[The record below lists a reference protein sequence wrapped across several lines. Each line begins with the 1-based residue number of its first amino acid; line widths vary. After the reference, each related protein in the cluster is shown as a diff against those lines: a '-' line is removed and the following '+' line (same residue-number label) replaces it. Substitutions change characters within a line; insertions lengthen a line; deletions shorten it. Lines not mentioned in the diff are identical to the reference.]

1 MINWEANV
9 MLALDSRAVRIGGTP
24 SDKAEAIR
32 QVGDLLVSAGN
43 IEPGYIT
50 SMLAREQIANTFL
63 GNGIAIPHGIPKDR
77 ELIRKTGVA
86 VLQVPSGVEWN
97 PGEKV
102 HLVVGIAAKSDEH
115 LEILANL
122 TDVLGEPG
130 EAARLAA
137 THDATEIALRLSG
150 GVVTHPPAAVPSAPD
165 DLALGFDVTINNPH
179 GLHARPATAFVDMAK
194 AFRATVRV
202 RLGDKVADGKSLI
215 SLLKLGVECGSVL
228 RIMAEGADAE
238 KALATLRAG
247 IESGLEDEATSASE
261 AATAV
266 FDTRQTIRYEAR
278 TVAGISASPGL
289 AIGPIRQFVRAKIV
303 VAATAHDPAAE
314 LKKLDRAIESS
325 KRELEDL
332 FNEVWKKSG
341 PAKAGIFK
349 AHAEFLEDPEMLDAA
364 RALIREGR
372 SAGWA
377 WQRTYEERAG
387 ILAEMKDA
395 VLAARAA
402 DLRDV
407 GRRVLK
413 RLAKTIEDEPQLPDH
428 PVILVAEDLTP
439 SDTAR
444 LDPRFALGL
453 CTAGGGPTSHTS
465 IIARSLDIP
474 AVVSAG
480 DSVLDLEDGT
490 PAILDGNGGL
500 LVIKPT
506 EADAA
511 QARQALVDH
520 QSQRDAERRAC
531 YKPAIMTDGTR
542 IEVVAN
548 ISDVAE
554 AAHAVE
560 AGGEGVGLLRTEFL
574 FLQRDSAPSED
585 EQFETYSAMTK
596 ALNGLPIIIRTL
608 DIGGDKEVPYLQMPA
623 EMNPFLGERG
633 IRLCL
638 ARKDLFRTQLR
649 AIFRAAATGPVR
661 IMYPMIAMI
670 EELQQAKE
678 ITEEVRRS
686 LGADP
691 VEIGMMIEVPSSA
704 AMADVFAPEV
714 DFFSIGT
721 NDLTQYVLAM
731 DRLHPHLAKLADG
744 LHPAVL
750 RMIDQTVRAADA
762 AGKWVGA
769 CGGVAGDPL
778 GVVILTGL
786 GVRELSV
793 SIPSIAAVKAQIRG
807 LSRAKARALAERALA
822 CRTATEVRALA

>member
-1 MINWEANV
+1 
-9 MLALDSRAVRIGGTP
+9 MLAVDPAAVRIGATP
-24 SDKAEAIR
+24 KDKADAIR
-32 QVGDLLVSAGN
+32 QVGELLVGCGN
-43 IEPGYIT
+43 IEPGYVA
-50 SMLAREQIANTFL
+50 SMLAREKIANTFL

-77 ELIRKTGVA
+77 ELIRNTGVA
-86 VLQVPSGVEWN
+86 VLQVPAGVEWN
-97 PGEKV
+97 AGERV
-102 HLVVGIAAKSDEH
+102 QLVVGIAAKSDEH

-122 TDVLGEPG
+122 TDVLSEPD
-130 EAARLAA
+130 EAARLAS
-137 THDATEIALRLSG
+137 TGDAADIVARLSG
-150 GVVTHPPAAVPSAPD
+150 GATRGPATTGPVAAAPE
-165 DLALGFDVTINNPH
+165 DLAHGFDVTIDNPH
-179 GLHARPATAFVDMAK
+179 GLHARPATAFVDLAK
-194 AFRATVRV
+194 SFQATVRV
-202 RLGDKVADGKSLI
+202 RSGERVADGKSLI
-215 SLLKLGVECGSVL
+215 SLLKLGVESGARL
-228 RIMAEGADAE
+228 RVMAEGPDAE
-238 KALATLRAG
+238 QALATLRGAV
-247 IESGLEDEATSASE
+247 ENGLEDEAAAAAE
-261 AATAV
+261 AATPVFQAQQAV
-266 FDTRQTIRYEAR
+266 HYEAR
-278 TVAGISASPGL
+278 TAAGISASPGI

-303 VAATAHDPAAE
+303 VEATAHDPAAE
-314 LKKLDRAIESS
+314 LKKLDRAIETA
-325 KRELEDL
+325 KRELEDV

-349 AHAEFLEDPEMLDAA
+349 AHAEFLEDPEMLEAA
-364 RALIREGR
+364 RAFIRDGR
-372 SAGWA
+372 SAGWG

-387 ILAEMKDA
+387 ILASMKDA
-395 VLAARAA
+395 VLAARSA

-413 RLAKTIEDEPQLPDH
+413 LVAETIEDEPQLPDE
-428 PVILVAEDLTP
+428 PVILVADDLTP

-474 AVVSAG
+474 AVVSVG
-480 DSVLDLEDGT
+480 DSVLDIEPGT
-490 PAILDGNGGL
+490 PAILDGNGGV
-500 LVIKPT
+500 LVVAPT
-506 EADAA
+506 EADEA

-520 QSQRDAERRAC
+520 QAQREAERRAC

-585 EQFETYSAMTK
+585 EQFATYSAMTK

-661 IMYPMIAMI
+661 IMYPMIATI
-670 EELQQAKE
+670 DELQQAKDV
-678 ITEEVRRS
+678 TEEARRS
-686 LGADP
+686 VGADP

-704 AMADVFAPEV
+704 VMADVFAPEV

-731 DRLHPHLAKLADG
+731 DRLHPQLARQADG

-778 GVVILTGL
+778 GVVILSGL

-793 SIPSIAAVKAQIRG
+793 SIPSIAAVKAQVRN
-807 LSRAKARALAERALA
+807 LSLEKARALARRALA
-822 CRTATEVRALA
+822 CRTASEVRALI

>member
-1 MINWEANV
+1 
-9 MLALDSRAVRIGGTP
+9 MLALDPSSVRIGGNP
-24 SDKAEAIR
+24 ADKAEAIR
-32 QVGDLLVSAGN
+32 QVGELLVQAGN
-43 IEPGYIT
+43 IEPGYIA
-50 SMLAREQIANTFL
+50 SMLAREKIANTFL

-77 ELIRKTGVA
+77 GLIRKTGVA
-86 VLQVPSGVEWN
+86 VLQVPAGVEWN
-97 PGEKV
+97 LGEKV
-102 HLVVGIAAKSDEH
+102 HLVVGIAAMSDEH

-122 TDVLGEPG
+122 TDVLGEPD
-130 EAARLAA
+130 EAKRLATTA
-137 THDATEIALRLSG
+137 DAAAIAKRLSG
-150 GVVTHPPAAVPSAPD
+150 GGPAPAPSVPAAAAPP
-165 DLALGFDVTINNPH
+165 DLGEGFDVTISNPH
-179 GLHARPATAFVDMAK
+179 GLHARPATAFVDLSKKFQAS
-194 AFRATVRV
+194 VRV
-202 RLGDKVADGKSLI
+202 RNGERVADGKSLI
-215 SLLKLGVECGSVL
+215 ALLKLGAEKGTTL
-228 RIMAEGADAE
+228 RITAEGPDAPQ
-238 KALATLRAG
+238 ALATLKAA
-247 IESGLEDEATSASE
+247 IEKGLEDEAQAAAD
-261 AATAV
+261 AATPMVEA
-266 FDTRQTIRYEAR
+266 RQTIRYEAP
-278 TVAGISASPGL
+278 TAAGISASPGL

-303 VAATAHDPAAE
+303 VEATARDPEAE
-314 LKKLDRAIESS
+314 LKRLEGAIESA
-325 KRELEDL
+325 KRELMEL
-332 FNEVWKKSG
+332 FDEVWKKSG
-341 PAKAGIFK
+341 PVKAGIFK
-349 AHAEFLEDPEMLDAA
+349 AHAEFLEDPEMLDAT
-364 RALIREGR
+364 RELIVRDGR

-377 WQRTYEERAG
+377 WQHAYEERAA
-387 ILAEMKDA
+387 ILAAMKDP
-395 VLAARAA
+395 VLAARAT

-413 RLAKTIEDEPQLPDH
+413 LLAETIEDEPQLPDQ

-444 LDPRFALGL
+444 LDPKFALGL

-474 AVVSAG
+474 AIVSVG
-480 DSVLDLEDGT
+480 DSVLDLADGT
-490 PAILDGNGGL
+490 PVILDGNSGL
-500 LVIKPT
+500 LVLRPS
-506 EADAA
+506 EADTA

-520 QSQRDAERRAC
+520 QAQRDAERKAC

-554 AAHAVE
+554 ATHAVN

-574 FLQRDSAPSED
+574 FLQRDHAPSED
-585 EQFETYSAMTK
+585 EQFETYAAMTR

-608 DIGGDKEVPYLQMPA
+608 DIGGDKAVPYLQMPA
-623 EMNPFLGERG
+623 ESNPFLGERG

-649 AIFRAAATGPVR
+649 AIFRASVTGKVR
-661 IMYPMIAMI
+661 IMYPMIATL

-686 LGADP
+686 IGCPP

-704 AMADVFAPEV
+704 ILAEVFAPEV

-731 DRLHPHLAKLADG
+731 DRLHPQLAKQADG

-750 RMIDQTVRAADA
+750 RMIERTVQAADA

-778 GVVILTGL
+778 GVVILAGI
-786 GVRELSV
+786 GVHELSV

-807 LSRAKARALAERALA
+807 LSRDRARALAERALA
-822 CRTATEVRALA
+822 CRTAAEVRALG

>member
-1 MINWEANV
+1 M
-9 MLALDSRAVRIGGTP
+9 
-24 SDKAEAIR
+24 
-32 QVGDLLVSAGN
+32 
-43 IEPGYIT
+43 
-50 SMLAREQIANTFL
+50 
-63 GNGIAIPHGIPKDR
+63 
-77 ELIRKTGVA
+77 
-86 VLQVPSGVEWN
+86 
-97 PGEKV
+97 
-102 HLVVGIAAKSDEH
+102 
-115 LEILANL
+115 
-122 TDVLGEPG
+122 
-130 EAARLAA
+130 
-137 THDATEIALRLSG
+137 
-150 GVVTHPPAAVPSAPD
+150 
-165 DLALGFDVTINNPH
+165 
-179 GLHARPATAFVDMAK
+179 
-194 AFRATVRV
+194 
-202 RLGDKVADGKSLI
+202 
-215 SLLKLGVECGSVL
+215 
-228 RIMAEGADAE
+228 
-238 KALATLRAG
+238 
-247 IESGLEDEATSASE
+247 
-261 AATAV
+261 
-266 FDTRQTIRYEAR
+266 
-278 TVAGISASPGL
+278 
-289 AIGPIRQFVRAKIV
+289 
-303 VAATAHDPAAE
+303 
-314 LKKLDRAIESS
+314 
-325 KRELEDL
+325 
-332 FNEVWKKSG
+332 WKKSG

-349 AHAEFLEDPEMLDAA
+349 AHAEFLDDPEMLDAA
-364 RALIREGR
+364 RSLIREGR

-377 WQRTYEERAG
+377 WQHVYEDRAG
-387 ILAEMKDA
+387 ILASMKDA
-395 VLAARAA
+395 VLAARAS
-402 DLRDV
+402 DLRDA

-413 RLAKTIEDEPQLPDH
+413 LLAETIEDEPQLPDQ
-428 PVILVAEDLTP
+428 PVILVADDLTP

-444 LDPRFALGL
+444 LDPKFALGL

-480 DSVLDLEDGT
+480 DSVLNLADGT
-490 PAILDGNGGL
+490 LAILDGNGGL
-500 LVIKPT
+500 LVIEPT
-506 EADAA
+506 EADTA

-520 QSQRDAERRAC
+520 QTQRDAERKAC
-531 YKPAIMTDGTR
+531 YKPAIMTDGAR

-554 AAHAVE
+554 AAAAVE

-585 EQFETYSAMTK
+585 EQFETYAAMTK

-633 IRLCL
+633 IRLCF

-661 IMYPMIAMI
+661 IMYPMIATF
-670 EELQQAKE
+670 EELQKAKE
-678 ITEEVRRS
+678 ITEEVRNS

-704 AMADVFAPEV
+704 VMADVFAPEV

-731 DRLHPHLAKLADG
+731 DRLHPQLAKQADG

-778 GVVILTGL
+778 GVVILSGL
-786 GVRELSV
+786 GVHELSV

-807 LSRAKARALAERALA
+807 LSREKTRALAQRALA
-822 CRTATEVRALA
+822 CRTAAEVRALA

>member
-1 MINWEANV
+1 
-9 MLALDSRAVRIGGTP
+9 MLAVDPAAVRIGATP
-24 SDKAEAIR
+24 SNKTDAIR
-32 QVGDLLVSAGN
+32 QVGELLVGCGN
-43 IEPGYIT
+43 IEPGYIA
-50 SMLAREQIANTFL
+50 SMLAREKIANTFL

-86 VLQVPSGVEWN
+86 VLQVPAGVEWN
-97 PGEKV
+97 AGERV
-102 HLVVGIAAKSDEH
+102 QLVVGIAAKSDEH

-122 TDVLGEPG
+122 TDVLSEPE
-130 EAARLAA
+130 EAARLGA
-137 THDATEIALRLSG
+137 TKDASQIVARLSG
-150 GVVTHPPAAVPSAPD
+150 AAAKEPGAAAGAVAAAPE
-165 DLALGFDVTINNPH
+165 DLAHGFDVTIDNPH
-179 GLHARPATAFVDMAK
+179 GLHARPATAFVDLAK
-194 AFRATVRV
+194 AFQAKVRV
-202 RLGDKVADGKSLI
+202 RLGDQVADGKSLI
-215 SLLKLGVECGSVL
+215 SLLKLGVECGSQL
-228 RIMAEGADAE
+228 RVMAEGPDAE
-238 KALATLRAG
+238 RALASLRAA
-247 IESGLEDEATSASE
+247 IEKGLEDEAAAAAE
-261 AATAV
+261 AATPV
-266 FDTRQTIRYEAR
+266 FAARQTVRYEGR
-278 TVAGISASPGL
+278 TAAGISASPGI
-289 AIGPIRQFVRAKIV
+289 AVGAIRQFVRAKIV
-303 VAATAHDPAAE
+303 VEATAHDPAAE
-314 LKKLDRAIESS
+314 LKKLDRAIETA
-325 KRELEDL
+325 KRELEDI

-349 AHAEFLEDPEMLDAA
+349 AHAEFLEDPEMLEAA
-364 RALIREGR
+364 RAFIRDGR
-372 SAGWA
+372 SAGWG
-377 WQRTYEERAG
+377 WQRTYEDRAG
-387 ILAEMKDA
+387 ILAAMKDA
-395 VLAARAA
+395 VLAARAS

-413 RLAKTIEDEPQLPDH
+413 LLAETIEDEPQLPDQ
-428 PVILVAEDLTP
+428 PVILVADDLTP

-474 AVVSAG
+474 AVVSVG
-480 DSVLDLEDGT
+480 DSVLDIEPGT
-490 PAILDGNGGL
+490 RAILDGNSGVL
-500 LVIKPT
+500 IIEPT
-506 EADAA
+506 EADEA

-520 QSQRDAERRAC
+520 QAQREAERRAC

-661 IMYPMIAMI
+661 IMYPMIATVD
-670 EELQQAKE
+670 ELQQAKD
-678 ITEEVRRS
+678 ITEEARRS
-686 LGADP
+686 VGADP
-691 VEIGMMIEVPSSA
+691 VEVGMMIEVPSSA
-704 AMADVFAPEV
+704 VMADVFAPDV

-731 DRLHPHLAKLADG
+731 DRLHPQLARQADG

-778 GVVILTGL
+778 GVVILSGL

-793 SIPSIAAVKAQIRG
+793 SIPSIAAVKAQIRN
-807 LSRAKARALAERALA
+807 LSLDKARSLARRALA
-822 CRTATEVRALA
+822 CRTAGEVRALI

>member
-1 MINWEANV
+1 
-9 MLALDSRAVRIGGTP
+9 MLAVDPAAVRIGATP
-24 SDKAEAIR
+24 SNKTDAIR
-32 QVGDLLVSAGN
+32 QVGELLVGCGN
-43 IEPGYIT
+43 IEPGYIA
-50 SMLAREQIANTFL
+50 SMLAREKIANTFL

-86 VLQVPSGVEWN
+86 VLQVPAGVEWN
-97 PGEKV
+97 AGERV
-102 HLVVGIAAKSDEH
+102 QLVVGIAAKSDEH

-122 TDVLGEPG
+122 TDVLSEPE

-137 THDATEIALRLSG
+137 TKDASQIVARLSG
-150 GVVTHPPAAVPSAPD
+150 AAAKEPGAAAGAVAAAPE
-165 DLALGFDVTINNPH
+165 DLAHGFDVTIDNPH
-179 GLHARPATAFVDMAK
+179 GLHARPATAFVDLAK
-194 AFRATVRV
+194 AFQAKVRV
-202 RLGDKVADGKSLI
+202 RLGDQVADGKSLI
-215 SLLKLGVECGSVL
+215 SLLKLGVECGSQL
-228 RIMAEGADAE
+228 RVMAEGPDAE
-238 KALATLRAG
+238 RALASLRAA
-247 IESGLEDEATSASE
+247 IEKGLEDEAAAAAE
-261 AATAV
+261 AATPV
-266 FDTRQTIRYEAR
+266 FAARQTVRYEGR
-278 TVAGISASPGL
+278 TAAGISASPGI
-289 AIGPIRQFVRAKIV
+289 AVGAIRQFVRAKIV
-303 VAATAHDPAAE
+303 VEATAHDPAAE
-314 LKKLDRAIESS
+314 LKKLDRAIETA
-325 KRELEDL
+325 KRELEDI

-349 AHAEFLEDPEMLDAA
+349 AHAEFLEDPEMLEAA
-364 RALIREGR
+364 RAFIRDGR
-372 SAGWA
+372 SAGWG
-377 WQRTYEERAG
+377 WQRTYEDRAG
-387 ILAEMKDA
+387 ILAAMKDA
-395 VLAARAA
+395 VLAARAS

-413 RLAKTIEDEPQLPDH
+413 LLAETIEDEPQLPDQ
-428 PVILVAEDLTP
+428 PVILVADDLTP

-474 AVVSAG
+474 AVVSVG
-480 DSVLDLEDGT
+480 DSVLDIEPGT
-490 PAILDGNGGL
+490 RAILDGNSGVL
-500 LVIKPT
+500 IIEPT
-506 EADAA
+506 EADEA

-520 QSQRDAERRAC
+520 QAQREAERRAC

-661 IMYPMIAMI
+661 IMYPMIATI
-670 EELQQAKE
+670 DELQQAKD
-678 ITEEVRRS
+678 ITEEARRS
-686 LGADP
+686 VGADP
-691 VEIGMMIEVPSSA
+691 VEVGMMIEVPSSA
-704 AMADVFAPEV
+704 VMADVFAPDV

-731 DRLHPHLAKLADG
+731 DRLHPQLARQADG

-778 GVVILTGL
+778 GVVILSGL

-793 SIPSIAAVKAQIRG
+793 SIPSIAAVKAQIRN
-807 LSRAKARALAERALA
+807 LSLDKARSLARRALA
-822 CRTATEVRALA
+822 CRTAGEVRALI

>member
-1 MINWEANV
+1 
-9 MLALDSRAVRIGGTP
+9 MLALDAKAVRIGGTP
-24 SDKAEAIR
+24 ANKVQAIN
-32 QVGDLLVSAGN
+32 QVGELLTSCGN
-43 IEPGYIT
+43 IEPGYVA
-50 SMLAREQIANTFL
+50 SMLAREKIANTFL

-86 VLQVPSGVEWN
+86 VLQVPAGVEWN

-122 TDVLGEPG
+122 TDVLSEPDEATRLAHTSDAGEI
-130 EAARLAA
+130 AARL
-137 THDATEIALRLSG
+137 SG
-150 GVVTHPPAAVPSAPD
+150 KAVAPARAVPAAPVPA
-165 DLALGFDVTINNPH
+165 DLGEGFDVTITNPH
-179 GLHARPATAFVDMAK
+179 GLHARPATALVDLAK
-194 AFRATVRV
+194 GFKATIQVRCGE
-202 RLGDKVADGKSLI
+202 RVADAKSLI
-215 SLLKLGVECGSVL
+215 SLLKLGVQSGETL
-228 RIMAEGADAE
+228 RITAEGADAAQ
-238 KALATLRAG
+238 ALAKLRAG
-247 IESGLEDEATSASE
+247 IEAGLEDEAAAAAE
-261 AATAV
+261 AATPV
-266 FDTRQTIRYEAR
+266 VETRQTLRYEGR
-278 TVAGISASPGL
+278 TAAGISASPGL
-289 AIGPIRQFVRAKIV
+289 AIGTIRQFVRAKIV
-303 VAATAHDPAAE
+303 VEATARDPAAE
-314 LKKLDRAIESS
+314 LKKLDRGIESA
-325 KRELEDL
+325 KRELGDL

-341 PAKAGIFK
+341 PGKAGIFK

-377 WQRTYEERAG
+377 WQHVFEERAG
-387 ILAEMKDA
+387 ILASMKDQ

-413 RLAKTIEDEPQLPDH
+413 LLAETIEDEPQLPTE
-428 PVILVAEDLTP
+428 PVILIAEDLTP

-444 LDPRFALGL
+444 LDPKFALGL

-480 DSVLDLEDGT
+480 DSVLDLADGM
-490 PAILDGNGGL
+490 PAILDGNAGL
-500 LVIKPT
+500 LVIEPT
-506 EADAA
+506 EADEA

-520 QSQRDAERRAC
+520 QAQRDAERRAC

-574 FLQRDSAPSED
+574 FLQRESAPSED
-585 EQFETYSAMTK
+585 EQFEVYAAMTK

-638 ARKDLFRTQLR
+638 ARRDLLRTQLR

-661 IMYPMIAMI
+661 IMYPMISMI
-670 EELQQAKE
+670 EELRKAKE
-678 ITEEVRRS
+678 ITEEVRLS
-686 LGADP
+686 VGAEP
-691 VEIGMMIEVPSSA
+691 VEIGMMIEVPASA
-704 AMADVFAPEV
+704 VMADVFAPEV

-731 DRLHPHLAKLADG
+731 DRLHPQLAKLADG
-744 LHPAVL
+744 LHPSVL

-786 GVRELSV
+786 GLRELSV

-807 LSRAKARALAERALA
+807 LSRDKARVLAERALA
-822 CRTATEVRALA
+822 CKTAAEVRALA

>member
-1 MINWEANV
+1 
-9 MLALDSRAVRIGGTP
+9 MLAVDPAAVRIGATP
-24 SDKAEAIR
+24 SNKADAIR
-32 QVGDLLVSAGN
+32 QVGELLVGCGN
-43 IEPGYIT
+43 IEPGYVA
-50 SMLAREQIANTFL
+50 SMLAREKIANTFL

-86 VLQVPSGVEWN
+86 VLQVPAGVEWN
-97 PGEKV
+97 AGETV
-102 HLVVGIAAKSDEH
+102 QLVVGIAAKSDEH

-122 TDVLGEPG
+122 TDVLSEPD

-137 THDATEIALRLSG
+137 TEDAADIVARLSG
-150 GVVTHPPAAVPSAPD
+150 GAIKEPATAGPVAAAPE
-165 DLALGFDVTINNPH
+165 DLAHGFDVTIDNPN
-179 GLHARPATAFVDMAK
+179 GLHARPATAFVGLAK
-194 AFRATVRV
+194 SFQATVRV
-202 RLGDKVADGKSLI
+202 RLGERIADGKSLI
-215 SLLKLGVECGSVL
+215 SLLKLGVESGARL
-228 RIMAEGADAE
+228 RVMAEGPDAE
-238 KALATLRAG
+238 QALATLRSA
-247 IESGLEDEATSASE
+247 IEKGLEDEAAAAAE
-261 AATAV
+261 AATPVFAV
-266 FDTRQTIRYEAR
+266 RQTVRYEAR
-278 TVAGISASPGL
+278 TAAGISASPGI

-303 VAATAHDPAAE
+303 VEATAHDPSAE
-314 LKKLDRAIESS
+314 LKKLERAIETA
-325 KRELEDL
+325 KRELEDI

-349 AHAEFLEDPEMLDAA
+349 AHAEFLEDPEMLEAA
-364 RALIREGR
+364 RAFIREGR
-372 SAGWA
+372 SAGWG

-387 ILAEMKDA
+387 ILASMKDA

-413 RLAKTIEDEPQLPDH
+413 LVAETIEDEPQLPDK
-428 PVILVAEDLTP
+428 PVILVADDLTP

-474 AVVSAG
+474 ALVSVG
-480 DSVLDLEDGT
+480 DSVLDIEPGT
-490 PAILDGNGGL
+490 RAILDGNSGL
-500 LVIKPT
+500 LVIGPT
-506 EADAA
+506 EADEA

-520 QSQRDAERRAC
+520 QAQREAERRAC

-585 EQFETYSAMTK
+585 EQFATYSAMTK

-661 IMYPMIAMI
+661 IMYPMIATI
-670 EELQQAKE
+670 DELQQAKD
-678 ITEEVRRS
+678 ITDEARRS
-686 LGADP
+686 VGADP

-704 AMADVFAPEV
+704 VMADVFAPEV

-731 DRLHPHLAKLADG
+731 DRLHPQLARQADG

-778 GVVILTGL
+778 GVVILSGL

-793 SIPSIAAVKAQIRG
+793 SIPSIAAVKAQVRN
-807 LSRAKARALAERALA
+807 LSLDKARALAQRALA
-822 CRTATEVRALA
+822 CRTAGEVRALV

>member
-1 MINWEANV
+1 
-9 MLALDSRAVRIGGTP
+9 MLALDSRAVRIGGSP
-24 SDKAEAIR
+24 ADKVQAIS
-32 QVGDLLVSAGN
+32 QVGELLVSAGN
-43 IEPGYIT
+43 IEPGYIA
-50 SMLAREQIANTFL
+50 SMLAREKIANTFL

-86 VLQVPSGVEWN
+86 VLQVPGGVEWN

-122 TDVLGEPG
+122 TDVLSEPD
-130 EAARLAA
+130 EASRLAR
-137 THDATEIALRLSG
+137 TSDAGEIAARLSG
-150 GVVTHPPAAVPSAPD
+150 GAASGPAAAPAPPQPVPA
-165 DLALGFDVTINNPH
+165 DLGDGFDVVINNPH
-179 GLHARPATAFVDMAK
+179 GLHARPATALVNLAK
-194 AFRATVRV
+194 GFNATVRV
-202 RLGDKVADGKSLI
+202 RCGDRIADAKSLI
-215 SLLKLGVECGSVL
+215 SLLKLGVENGATL
-228 RIMAEGADAE
+228 RITAEGPDAGQ
-238 KALATLRAG
+238 ALAALRAG
-247 IESGLEDEATSASE
+247 IEAGLEDEAAAAAE
-261 AATAV
+261 AATPV
-266 FDTRQTIRYEAR
+266 VETRQTIRYEGQ
-278 TVAGISASPGL
+278 TTAGISASPGL

-303 VAATAHDPAAE
+303 VAATAKDPVAE
-314 LKKLDRAIESS
+314 LKKLDRGIESA
-325 KRELEDL
+325 KRELGDL

-364 RALIREGR
+364 RALIRNDGR

-377 WQRTYEERAG
+377 WQHIFDERAG
-387 ILAEMKDA
+387 ILASMKDA
-395 VLAARAA
+395 TLAARAA

-413 RLAKTIEDEPQLPDH
+413 LLAESIEDEPQLPTE
-428 PVILVAEDLTP
+428 PVILIAEDLTP

-444 LDPRFALGL
+444 LDPKFALGL

-480 DSVLDLEDGT
+480 DSVLELGDGT
-490 PAILDGNGGL
+490 RAILDGNAGL
-500 LVIKPT
+500 LVLDPT
-506 EADAA
+506 EADEA

-520 QSQRDAERRAC
+520 QAQRDAERRAC

-574 FLQRDSAPSED
+574 FLQRDTAPSED
-585 EQFETYSAMTK
+585 EQFEVYSAMTRS
-596 ALNGLPIIIRTL
+596 LNGLPIIIRTL

-661 IMYPMIAMI
+661 IMYPMIALF
-670 EELQQAKE
+670 EELQKAKE
-678 ITEEVRRS
+678 ITEEVRLS
-686 LGADP
+686 IGADP
-691 VEIGMMIEVPSSA
+691 VEIGMMIEIPASA
-704 AMADVFAPEV
+704 AMADVFAPHV

-731 DRLHPHLAKLADG
+731 DRLHPQLAKQADG

-786 GVRELSV
+786 GLRELSV

-807 LSRAKARALAERALA
+807 LSRDRTRALADRALA
-822 CRTATEVRALA
+822 CKTAAEVRALV

>member
-1 MINWEANV
+1 
-9 MLALDSRAVRIGGTP
+9 MLALDPSAVRIGGEP
-24 SDKAEAIR
+24 SDKTEAIR
-32 QVGDLLVSAGN
+32 QVGELLVGCGN
-43 IEPGYIT
+43 IEPGYIG
-50 SMLAREQIANTFL
+50 SMLAREKIANTFL

-86 VLQVPSGVEWN
+86 VLQVPRGVEWN
-97 PGEKV
+97 VGETV

-115 LEILANL
+115 MEILANL
-122 TDVLGEPG
+122 TDVLSEPE
-130 EAARLAA
+130 EAVRLA
-137 THDATEIALRLSG
+137 TTTDASQIAQRLSG
-150 GVVTHPPAAVPSAPD
+150 GVVSAPARPEPAEPVAQ
-165 DLALGFDVTINNPH
+165 DLSEGFDVTISNPH
-179 GLHARPATAFVDMAK
+179 GLHARPATALVDLAK
-194 AFRATVRV
+194 GFQAKVRI
-202 RLGDKVADGKSLI
+202 RHGDKVADGKSLI
-215 SLLKLGVECGSVL
+215 SLLKLGAENGAKL
-228 RIMAEGADAE
+228 RVTAEGPDAA
-238 KALATLRAG
+238 KALAELKAA
-247 IESGLEDEATSASE
+247 IEHGLEDEAQAAAE
-261 AATAV
+261 AATPMADV
-266 FDTRQTIRYEAR
+266 RQTIRYEAR
-278 TVAGISASPGL
+278 TAAGISASPGL
-289 AIGPIRQFVRAKIV
+289 AVGPIRQFVRAKIV
-303 VAATAHDPAAE
+303 VEATARDPVGE
-314 LKKLDRAIESS
+314 LKKLDRAIETA
-325 KRELEDL
+325 KRELQEL
-332 FNEVWKKSG
+332 FDEVWKKSG

-364 RALIREGR
+364 RQHIREGR

-377 WQRTYEERAG
+377 WQHTYEERAG
-387 ILAEMKDA
+387 ILASMKDA

-413 RLAKTIEDEPQLPDH
+413 LLAETIEDDPQLPTQ

-444 LDPRFALGL
+444 LDPKFALGL
-453 CTAGGGPTSHTS
+453 CTSGGGPTSHTS

-480 DSVLDLEDGT
+480 DSVLDLADGT

-500 LVIKPT
+500 LVIEPT
-506 EADAA
+506 EADTA

-520 QSQRDAERRAC
+520 QAQRDAERKAC

-548 ISDVAE
+548 ISDVEE

-574 FLQRDSAPSED
+574 FLQRDSAPGED

-661 IMYPMIAMI
+661 IMYPMIATV
-670 EELQQAKE
+670 EELHKARE

-704 AMADVFAPEV
+704 LMADVFAGEV

-731 DRLHPHLAKLADG
+731 DRLHPQLAKQADG

-750 RMIDQTVRAADA
+750 RMIDRTVRAADA

-778 GVVILTGL
+778 GVVVLTGL

-807 LSRAKARALAERALA
+807 LSRDKAEALAKRALA
-822 CRTATEVRALA
+822 CRTAAEVRALA

>member
-1 MINWEANV
+1 
-9 MLALDSRAVRIGGTP
+9 MLAVDPAAVRVGGAP
-24 SDKAEAIR
+24 SDKVEAIR
-32 QVGDLLVSAGN
+32 QVGELLVNCGN
-43 IEPGYIT
+43 IEPGYVA
-50 SMLAREQIANTFL
+50 SMLAREKIANTFL

-77 ELIRKTGVA
+77 GLIHKTGVA
-86 VLQVPSGVEWN
+86 VLQVPRGVEWN
-97 PGEKV
+97 PGERV
-102 HLVVGIAAKSDEH
+102 RLVVGIAAMSDEH

-122 TDVLGEPG
+122 TDVLSEPE
-130 EAARLAA
+130 EAERLA
-137 THDATEIALRLSG
+137 TTSDASQIVTRLSG
-150 GVVTHPPAAVPSAPD
+150 GGEKQPAAEPVAAAPD
-165 DLALGFDVTINNPH
+165 DLANGFDVTINNPH
-179 GLHARPATAFVDMAK
+179 GLHARPATAFVDLAK
-194 AFRATVRV
+194 TFQANVRV
-202 RLGDKVADGKSLI
+202 RLDDKVADGKSLI
-215 SLLKLGVECGSVL
+215 SLLKLGVDRGSQL
-228 RIMAEGADAE
+228 RVMAEGPDADR
-238 KALATLRAG
+238 ALAALRGA
-247 IESGLEDEATSASE
+247 IEAGLEDEAAAAAE
-261 AATAV
+261 AATPV
-266 FDTRQTIRYEAR
+266 FAARQTIRYEAK
-278 TVAGISASPGL
+278 TAAGISASPGL

-303 VAATAHDPAAE
+303 VEATARDPGAE
-314 LKKLDRAIESS
+314 LKKLDRAIETA
-325 KRELEDL
+325 KRELEDI

-349 AHAEFLEDPEMLDAA
+349 AHAEFLEDPEMLEAA
-364 RALIREGR
+364 RAFIRDGR

-387 ILAEMKDA
+387 ILASMKDA
-395 VLAARAA
+395 VLAARAS

-413 RLAKTIEDEPQLPDH
+413 LLAEIIEDEPQVPDH
-428 PVILVAEDLTP
+428 PVILVADDLTP

-444 LDPRFALGL
+444 LDPQFALGL

-474 AVVSAG
+474 AVVSVG
-480 DSVLDLEDGT
+480 DSVLDLAQGT
-490 PAILDGNGGL
+490 RAILDGNGGV
-500 LVIKPT
+500 LVVEPT
-506 EADAA
+506 EADEA

-520 QSQRDAERRAC
+520 QAQREAERRAC

-661 IMYPMIAMI
+661 IMYPMIATI
-670 EELQQAKE
+670 DELQRAKE
-678 ITEEVRRS
+678 LTEEARRS
-686 LGADP
+686 VGADP

-704 AMADVFAPEV
+704 VMADVFAPEV
-714 DFFSIGT
+714 DFFSVGT

-731 DRLHPHLAKLADG
+731 DRLHPQLAKQADG

-750 RMIDQTVRAADA
+750 RLIDTTVRAADA

-778 GVVILTGL
+778 GVVILSGL

-793 SIPSIAAVKAQIRG
+793 SIPSIAAVKAQIRQ
-807 LSRAKARALAERALA
+807 LSRDKARALAQRALA
-822 CRTATEVRALA
+822 CRTAGEVRALA

>member
-1 MINWEANV
+1 
-9 MLALDSRAVRIGGTP
+9 MLAVDPAAVRIGATP
-24 SDKAEAIR
+24 SNKADAIR
-32 QVGDLLVSAGN
+32 QVGELLVGCGN
-43 IEPGYIT
+43 IEPGYVA
-50 SMLAREQIANTFL
+50 SMLAREKIANTFL

-86 VLQVPSGVEWN
+86 VLQVPAGVEWN
-97 PGEKV
+97 AGETV
-102 HLVVGIAAKSDEH
+102 QLVVGIAAKSDEH

-122 TDVLGEPG
+122 TDVLSEPD

-137 THDATEIALRLSG
+137 TGDAADIVARLSG
-150 GVVTHPPAAVPSAPD
+150 GAIKEPAAAGPVAAAPE
-165 DLALGFDVTINNPH
+165 DLAHGFDVTIDNPH
-179 GLHARPATAFVDMAK
+179 GLHARPATAFVDLAK
-194 AFRATVRV
+194 SFQATVRV
-202 RLGDKVADGKSLI
+202 RLGERVANGKSLI
-215 SLLKLGVECGSVL
+215 SLLKLGVESGARL
-228 RIMAEGADAE
+228 RVMAEGPDAE
-238 KALATLRAG
+238 QALATLRGA
-247 IESGLEDEATSASE
+247 IEKGLEDEAAAAAE
-261 AATAV
+261 AATPV
-266 FDTRQTIRYEAR
+266 FAARQTVRYEAR
-278 TVAGISASPGL
+278 TAAGISASPGI

-303 VAATAHDPAAE
+303 VEATAHDPAAE
-314 LKKLDRAIESS
+314 LKKLERAIETA
-325 KRELEDL
+325 KRELEDI

-349 AHAEFLEDPEMLDAA
+349 AHAEFLEDPEMLEAA
-364 RALIREGR
+364 RAFIREGR
-372 SAGWA
+372 SAGWG

-387 ILAEMKDA
+387 ILASMKDA
-395 VLAARAA
+395 VLAARSA

-413 RLAKTIEDEPQLPDH
+413 LVAETIEDEPQLPDK
-428 PVILVAEDLTP
+428 PVILVADDLTP

-474 AVVSAG
+474 AVVSVG
-480 DSVLDLEDGT
+480 DSILDIAPGA
-490 PAILDGNGGL
+490 PAILDGNSGL
-500 LVIKPT
+500 LVIEPT
-506 EADAA
+506 EADEA

-520 QSQRDAERRAC
+520 QAQREAERRAC

-585 EQFETYSAMTK
+585 EQFATYSAMTK

-661 IMYPMIAMI
+661 IMYPMIATI
-670 EELQQAKE
+670 DELQQAKD
-678 ITEEVRRS
+678 ITDEARRS
-686 LGADP
+686 VGADP

-704 AMADVFAPEV
+704 VMADVFAPEV

-731 DRLHPHLAKLADG
+731 DRLHPQLARQADG

-778 GVVILTGL
+778 GVVILSGL

-793 SIPSIAAVKAQIRG
+793 SIPSIAAVKAQVRN
-807 LSRAKARALAERALA
+807 LSLDKARALARRALA
-822 CRTATEVRALA
+822 CRTAGEVRALI

>member
-1 MINWEANV
+1 
-9 MLALDSRAVRIGGTP
+9 MLAVDPAAVRIGATP
-24 SDKAEAIR
+24 SNKTDAIR
-32 QVGDLLVSAGN
+32 QVGELLVGCGN
-43 IEPGYIT
+43 IEPGYIA
-50 SMLAREQIANTFL
+50 SMLAREKIANTFL

-86 VLQVPSGVEWN
+86 VLQVPAGVEWN
-97 PGEKV
+97 AGERV
-102 HLVVGIAAKSDEH
+102 QLVVGIAAKSDEH

-122 TDVLGEPG
+122 TDVLSEPE
-130 EAARLAA
+130 EAARLGA
-137 THDATEIALRLSG
+137 TKDASQIVARLSG
-150 GVVTHPPAAVPSAPD
+150 AAAKEPGAAAGAVAAAPE
-165 DLALGFDVTINNPH
+165 DLAHGFDVTIDNPH
-179 GLHARPATAFVDMAK
+179 GLHARPATAFVDLAK
-194 AFRATVRV
+194 AFQAKVRV
-202 RLGDKVADGKSLI
+202 RLGDQVADGKSLI
-215 SLLKLGVECGSVL
+215 SLLKLGVECGSQL
-228 RIMAEGADAE
+228 RVMAEGPDAE
-238 KALATLRAG
+238 RALASLRAA
-247 IESGLEDEATSASE
+247 IEKGLEDEAAAAAE
-261 AATAV
+261 AATPV
-266 FDTRQTIRYEAR
+266 FAARQTVRYEGR
-278 TVAGISASPGL
+278 TAAGISASPGI
-289 AIGPIRQFVRAKIV
+289 AVGAIRQFVRAKIV
-303 VAATAHDPAAE
+303 VEATAHDPAAE
-314 LKKLDRAIESS
+314 LKKLDRAIETA
-325 KRELEDL
+325 KRELEDI

-349 AHAEFLEDPEMLDAA
+349 AHAEFLEDPEMLEAA
-364 RALIREGR
+364 RAFIRDGR
-372 SAGWA
+372 SAGWG
-377 WQRTYEERAG
+377 WQRTYEDRAG
-387 ILAEMKDA
+387 ILAAMKDA
-395 VLAARAA
+395 VLAARAS

-413 RLAKTIEDEPQLPDH
+413 LLAETIEDEPQLPDQ
-428 PVILVAEDLTP
+428 PVILVADDLTP

-474 AVVSAG
+474 AVVSVG
-480 DSVLDLEDGT
+480 DSVLDIEPGT
-490 PAILDGNGGL
+490 RAILDGNSGVL
-500 LVIKPT
+500 IIEPT
-506 EADAA
+506 EADEA

-520 QSQRDAERRAC
+520 QAQREAERRAC

-554 AAHAVE
+554 AVHAVE

-661 IMYPMIAMI
+661 IMYPMIATI
-670 EELQQAKE
+670 DELQQAKD
-678 ITEEVRRS
+678 ITEEARRS
-686 LGADP
+686 VGADP
-691 VEIGMMIEVPSSA
+691 VEVGMMIEVPSSA
-704 AMADVFAPEV
+704 VMADVFAPDV

-731 DRLHPHLAKLADG
+731 DRLHPQLARQADG

-778 GVVILTGL
+778 GVVILSGL

-793 SIPSIAAVKAQIRG
+793 SIPSIAAVKAQIRN
-807 LSRAKARALAERALA
+807 LSLDKARSLARRALA
-822 CRTATEVRALA
+822 CRTAGEVRALI